1 MNIAYTTQGD
11 YRVPDLKIPDE
22 PEVTLGKYAG
32 LRRSYLM
39 NHRRVLFTNL
49 LTSGKLIAHLAE
61 IEQTAK
67 ERVERMVS
75 QMAQTEGLTEE
86 LKAKDPMRWTGLMN
100 NLIHSAEEIV
110 LNELIYN

>member
-1 MNIAYTTQGD
+1 MNITYTMQDG
-11 YRVPDLKIPDE
+11 YNMPDLRMADE

-32 LRRSYLM
+32 MRRRYLES
-39 NHRRVLFTNL
+39 HRRVLFTNL

-67 ERVERMVS
+67 ERVERIVS
-75 QMAQTEGLTEE
+75 QMAQTEGVNEE
-86 LKAKDPMRWTGLMN
+86 LKAKDPMKWTGLMN

-110 LNELIYN
+110 LNELIYS